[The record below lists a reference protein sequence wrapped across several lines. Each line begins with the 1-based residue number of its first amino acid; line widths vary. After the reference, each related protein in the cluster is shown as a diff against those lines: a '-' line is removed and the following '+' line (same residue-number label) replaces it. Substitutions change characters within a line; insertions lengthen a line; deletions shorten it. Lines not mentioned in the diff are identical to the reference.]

1 MFYLE
6 YRFIDS
12 ADYYLYQQKANYF
25 LNEVSRYF
33 NLSFTEITSKHVID
47 YFERKYNILFVF
59 LDVDQYEEY
68 FRDIGGRQATREDIK
83 YKGIVNNCKIKFVP
97 KEFCDPLSGVT
108 MTYDCSD
115 RYVVYIN
122 QRPILGRVM
131 FSILHELSHI
141 FAHFE
146 GNKKQ
151 RMYAS
156 MMSNVSNI
164 STGNYPKE
172 LQPIEDEANTLA
184 SLFLLNDERL
194 KNSILNGKNFNDL
207 IRENYMSGAA
217 IINRL
222 KNFLVYNYC
231 IPIQEAVQIVLDY
244 RNGYN
249 STIQSI
255 VF

>member
-1 MFYLE
+1 ME
-6 YRFIDS
+6 YRFVKP
-12 ADYYLYQQKANYF
+12 ADYNLYQQKANYF
-25 LNEVSRYF
+25 LNEVSHYF

-47 YFERKYNILFVF
+47 YFEKKYNILFVF

-68 FRDIGGRQATREDIK
+68 FREFGGRQATKEDIK
-83 YKGIVNNCKIKFVP
+83 YRGLVSNCKVKFVP
-97 KEFCDPLSGVT
+97 KEVCNSLSGMT
-108 MTYDCSD
+108 MTYDLN
-115 RYVVYIN
+115 RYIVYIN
-122 QRPILGRVM
+122 QKPILGRVM

-146 GNKKQ
+146 GGKNQ

-156 MMSNVSNI
+156 MMSNVSDI

-194 KNSILNGKNFNDL
+194 RSSILNGKDFNDL
-207 IRENYMSGAA
+207 IKENYMSGAA

-231 IPIQEAVQIVLDY
+231 IPIQDAVQIVLNY

-249 STIQSI
+249 NQIQSI

>member
-1 MFYLE
+1 ME

-25 LNEVSRYF
+25 LNEVSCHF

-217 IINRL
+217 IMNRL

-255 VF
+255 VFW

>member
-1 MFYLE
+1 ME

-97 KEFCDPLSGVT
+97 KELCDPLSGVT

-194 KNSILNGKNFNDL
+194 KNSILNDKNFNDL

-217 IINRL
+217 IMNRL

-255 VF
+255 VFW

>member
-1 MFYLE
+1 ME

-25 LNEVSRYF
+25 LNEVSCHF

-217 IINRL
+217 IMNRL

>member
-1 MFYLE
+1 ME

-194 KNSILNGKNFNDL
+194 KNSILNDKNFNDL

-217 IINRL
+217 IMNRL

-255 VF
+255 VFW

>member
-1 MFYLE
+1 ME

-194 KNSILNGKNFNDL
+194 KNSILNDKNFNDL

-217 IINRL
+217 IMNRL

>member
-1 MFYLE
+1 
-6 YRFIDS
+6 
-12 ADYYLYQQKANYF
+12 
-25 LNEVSRYF
+25 
-33 NLSFTEITSKHVID
+33 
-47 YFERKYNILFVF
+47 
-59 LDVDQYEEY
+59 
-68 FRDIGGRQATREDIK
+68 
-83 YKGIVNNCKIKFVP
+83 
-97 KEFCDPLSGVT
+97 

-131 FSILHELSHI
+131 YAILHELSHI

-217 IINRL
+217 IMNRL

>member
-1 MFYLE
+1 ME
-6 YRFIDS
+6 YRFINS
-12 ADYYLYQQKANYF
+12 ADYYLYQQKANFF
-25 LNEVSRYF
+25 LAEVSHYF
-33 NLSFTEITSKHVID
+33 YLPLSAITSKHVID

-68 FRDIGGRQATREDIK
+68 FRDVGGRQATKEDIK
-83 YKGIVNNCKIKFVP
+83 YKGLVSNYRVEFTS
-97 KEFCDPLSGVT
+97 KEICNSLSGMT
-108 MTYDCSD
+108 MTYDYSD
-115 RYVVYIN
+115 RYIVYIN

-146 GNKKQ
+146 GSKSQ

-156 MMSNVSNI
+156 MMSNVSDI

-207 IRENYMSGAA
+207 IRDNYMSGAA
-217 IINRL
+217 IMNRL

>member
-1 MFYLE
+1 ME

-141 FAHFE
+141 FAYFE

-194 KNSILNGKNFNDL
+194 KNSILNDKNFNDL

-217 IINRL
+217 IMNRL

-255 VF
+255 VFW

>member
-1 MFYLE
+1 ME

-12 ADYYLYQQKANYF
+12 ADYYLYQQKSNYF

-217 IINRL
+217 IMNRL

-255 VF
+255 VFW